1 MKEAKNT
8 KFCKPNH
15 SIVGSDQSLKIP
27 TPNFSLTHFK
37 YNYTATRDD
46 YLTPHSFIQKVLK
59 EENLSYFDCDVC
71 SSMYNIPALVYGTKD
86 GFYISDGEKKHKVQK
101 EDGLKGNWYTKNW
114 CNPPFADCEKFV
126 KKAVIEQAKGKTT
139 YMLIPARPETKYWQD
154 WILKNGKINKE
165 NVEVTF
171 LKKGLK
177 FINPDTKEEM
187 GVYKN
192 PLAYIV
198 FRGVYKNPLAHIVFR
213 GVDKNG

>member
-1 MKEAKNT
+1 MNEKNNLNLINIKSLVSGVSNT
-8 KFCKPNH
+8 P
-15 SIVGSDQSLKIP
+15 SIL
-27 TPNFSLTHFK
+27 TPDFSLTNAK
-37 YNYTATRDD
+37 YDYTAKRDD
-46 YLTPHSFIQKVLK
+46 YLTPHSFIQKVLQK
-59 EENLSYFDCDVC
+59 ENLPYFDCDVC
-71 SSMYNIPALVYGTKD
+71 SSLCNIPALIYGTKD
-86 GFYISDGEKKHKVQK
+86 GFYIFDRDKKHQVQK

-154 WILKNGKINKE
+154 YILQDGKANRE

-177 FINPDTKEEM
+177 FIHPDTKEEM

-192 PLAYIV
+192 PLAYV
-198 FRGVYKNPLAHIVFR
+198 VFR
-213 GVDKNG
+213 GVDEDD

>member
-1 MKEAKNT
+1 MEQNNLNLINSINLVSGVSNT
-8 KFCKPNH
+8 P
-15 SIVGSDQSLKIP
+15 SIP
-27 TPNFSLTHFK
+27 TPDFYLTNPK
-37 YNYTATRDD
+37 YDYTAKRDD
-46 YLTPHSFIQKVLK
+46 YLTPHSFIQKVLR
-59 EENLSYFDCDVC
+59 EENLPYFDCDVC
-71 SSMYNIPALVYGTKD
+71 SSLYHIPALIYGTKD
-86 GFYISDGEKKHKVQK
+86 GFYIFDRDKKYQVQK
-101 EDGLKGNWYTKNW
+101 EDGLTGNWYSKNW

-154 WILKNGKINKE
+154 YILQNGKANRE

-192 PLAYIV
+192 PLAYV
-198 FRGVYKNPLAHIVFR
+198 VFR
-213 GVDKNG
+213 GVDEDD

>member
-1 MKEAKNT
+1 MEQNYNLNLINT
-8 KFCKPNH
+8 KNLVSGVSNTP
-15 SIVGSDQSLKIP
+15 SIL
-27 TPNFSLTHFK
+27 TPDFFLTNAE
-37 YNYTATRDD
+37 YDYTAKRDD
-46 YLTPHSFIQKVLK
+46 YLTPHSFIQKVLR
-59 EENLSYFDCDVC
+59 EENLPYFDCDVC
-71 SSMYNIPALVYGTKD
+71 SSLYNIPALIYGTKD
-86 GFYISDGEKKHKVQK
+86 GFYILDIDKKYQVQK
-101 EDGLKGNWYTKNW
+101 EDALTGNWYPKNW

-154 WILKNGKINKE
+154 YILQNGKANRE

-192 PLAYIV
+192 PLAYV
-198 FRGVYKNPLAHIVFR
+198 VFR
-213 GVDKNG
+213 GVDEDD

>member
-1 MKEAKNT
+1 MDKKNNIIP
-8 KFCKPNH
+8 KN
-15 SIVGSDQSLKIP
+15 SNIYNVGGTNTQKIQAP
-27 TPNFSLTHFK
+27 DFSLTNAK
-37 YNYTATRDD
+37 YDYTAKRDD
-46 YLTPHSFIQKVLK
+46 YLTPHSFIQKVLR
-59 EENLSYFDCDVC
+59 EENLPYFDCDVC
-71 SSMYNIPALVYGTKD
+71 SSLYNIPALIYGTKD
-86 GFYISDGEKKHKVQK
+86 GFYIFDRDKKHQVQK

-139 YMLIPARPETKYWQD
+139 YMLIPARSETKYWQD
-154 WILKNGKINKE
+154 YILQDGKANRE

-192 PLAYIV
+192 PLAYV
-198 FRGVYKNPLAHIVFR
+198 VFR
-213 GVDKNG
+213 GVDEDD